1 MSEVLYPLDSPSKAI
16 LNVHYI
22 LIAPQWGFQKG
33 KSRARNDPSMTQEK
47 YSLKST
53 CCLTLLTLISDK
65 EI

>member
-16 LNVHYI
+16 LNVRYM
-22 LIAPQWGFQKG
+22 LIPPQWGFQKG
-33 KSRARNDPSMTQEK
+33 KSRARNDPSTTQEK
-47 YSLKST
+47 YSLKYT